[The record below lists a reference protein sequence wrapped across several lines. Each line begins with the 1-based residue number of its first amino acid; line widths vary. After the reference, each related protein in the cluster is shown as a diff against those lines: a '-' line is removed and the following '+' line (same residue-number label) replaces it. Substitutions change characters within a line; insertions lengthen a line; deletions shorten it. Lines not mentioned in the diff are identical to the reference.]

1 LAFPGNELGFNQ
13 SGAERKM
20 RRILIALLF
29 TGLLASSCQK
39 TNKPVVSQKACLN
52 LANAY
57 YTNGLYEAAVNQ
69 YLQYL
74 KDYSVK
80 PERQANTYYTIANI
94 YFDRLNDYQK
104 ALEYYFKIKYLFPQ
118 SHLQKDVSQK
128 IVACLE
134 RLDRSQDA
142 VRVMEKEAALDTSEI
157 HKSRPGA
164 VLATIGNRKIT
175 QGDLDFEIR
184 KMPPYLRDQFKS
196 REKKKELLQQLILQD
211 LLYESAKRKGLSKD
225 KDVIEGVFEAKK
237 ALMAN
242 KLLQQELQDKVK
254 IDPEEIQLYYK
265 ANKDKYA
272 ERDKN
277 GKIVRHKSFAEVQ
290 QQVAQDLMAEK
301 QQKAYQELANRL
313 MQAENVKIYD
323 QRIQ

>member
-1 LAFPGNELGFNQ
+1 MTKKRTREFVNT
-13 SGAERKM
+13 M
-20 RRILIALLF
+20 RRVVVLLILAA
-29 TGLLASSCQK
+29 GLITVGCQQ
-39 TNKPVVSQKACLN
+39 NRKPAVSEKACLD

-57 YTNGLYEAAVNQ
+57 YTNGLYQAAVNQ

-74 KDYSVK
+74 HDYPLK
-80 PERQANTYYTIANI
+80 PERQANTYYTIANV
-94 YFDRLNDYQK
+94 YFNRLNDYQK
-104 ALEYYFKIKYLFPQ
+104 ALEYYFKVKYLFPQ
-118 SHLQKDVSQK
+118 SPLQKDVSQK

-164 VLATIGNRKIT
+164 VLATIGKRKIT
-175 QGDLDFEIR
+175 QGDLDFEIQ
-184 KMPPYLRDQFKS
+184 KLPPYLQAQFKS
-196 REKKKELLQQLILQD
+196 KEKKKELLQQLVLQD
-211 LLYESAKRKGLSKD
+211 LLYESAKRKGLAKD

-242 KLLQQELQDKVK
+242 KLLQQELKDKVK
-254 IDPEEIQLYYK
+254 IDPEEVQLYYK

-272 ERDKN
+272 ERDRN
-277 GKIVRHKSFAEVQ
+277 GKIVRYKTFAEVQ
-290 QQVAQDLMAEK
+290 QQVAQDLLAEK
-301 QQKAYQELANRL
+301 QQKAYQELADRL
-313 MQAENVKIYD
+313 MKAEDVKIYD